1 MLARGLLH
9 APGMELWLTLRFRGS
24 PLGLR
29 TRFPPELAF
38 IARQLRS
45 IDGPEVPPSERI
57 STAHIQVTPEQA
69 EGILAWGS
77 MRTVDGR
84 TLLASASFEE
94 RWHARELAP
103 GTVVEL
109 VRAPAADAPTVL
121 ARGRSH
127 LARWACS
134 HCDRLRSEQVGPL
147 ELALDEPLE
156 AELLH
161 RARPDLLL
169 TEAGELIVSSRLR
182 PLFEVHGLRTREV
195 VGARAWRQVEIE
207 DAVSLAPLPPLEAHG
222 PVCRGCAREPLVRRE
237 TPDLSGG
244 VRVLRTPSWTL
255 AGGLPAGVSLA
266 WSEQRLGF
274 CGAIH
279 DTPVHATGL
288 PLDLDLHPG
297 LFAAQGS
304 PVLLASAS
312 LAKGLA
318 DARAAGLEV
327 RPVRDPEQRGLPR
340 PPHAA
345 A

>member
-1 MLARGLLH
+1 
-9 APGMELWLTLRFRGS
+9 MELWLTLQFRGS

-45 IDGPEVPPSERI
+45 LDGPEVPPSERI
-57 STAHIQVTPEQA
+57 STAHVQVTPQQA
-69 EGILAWGS
+69 EGILAWGR
-77 MRTVDGR
+77 MRTIDGR
-84 TLLASASFEE
+84 TLLASVSFEE
-94 RWHARELAP
+94 RWHARELDP

-109 VRAPAADAPTVL
+109 VRAPAADAPVVL
-121 ARGRSH
+121 GRGRSH

-134 HCDRLRSEQVGPL
+134 HCDRLRWEQVGPL
-147 ELALDEPLE
+147 ELALDEPLD

-169 TEAGELIVSSRLR
+169 TGAGELIVSSRLR
-182 PLFEVHGLRTREV
+182 PLFEDHGLGTREV
-195 VGARAWRQVEIE
+195 LGARAWRQVEVEESI
-207 DAVSLAPLPPLEAHG
+207 SLAPVPPLETHG
-222 PVCRGCAREPLVRRE
+222 TVCRGCAREPVVRAE
-237 TPDLSGG
+237 GPGLSDG

-255 AGGLPAGVSLA
+255 AGALPPGVALA

-274 CGAIH
+274 RGAIH
-279 DTPVHATGL
+279 DAPVHAMGL

-318 DARAAGLEV
+318 DARASGLEV
-327 RPVRDPEQRGLPR
+327 RPVHGTAQRGLPR